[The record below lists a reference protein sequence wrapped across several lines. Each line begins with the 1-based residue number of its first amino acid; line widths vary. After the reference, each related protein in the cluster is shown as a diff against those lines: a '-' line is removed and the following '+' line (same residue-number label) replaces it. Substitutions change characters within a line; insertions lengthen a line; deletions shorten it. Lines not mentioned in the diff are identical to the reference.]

1 MSGMDRT
8 TTNWRVRPAAKPL
21 AALLCLLAFAAPAF
35 AGPCPPSGWTQEQL
49 DALKQSDFVLADAG
63 QRDTLAL
70 ELAGC
75 VGDPDPR
82 LRDGVVYEGLAA
94 WMRRGELAPETLRTL
109 RDRLYTRLA
118 QPDPDGF
125 AWPFAALVLS
135 EVARTDRIAPW
146 MTPAER
152 ATMVLRA
159 TTYLDSVRDYR
170 GFDADAGWRHGV
182 AHGADWLLQLSLNPA
197 LDGPQ
202 LHRLV
207 DALAQQ
213 AVPDAG
219 VAYIFGEPQRLAA
232 PLVNAAR
239 RGIRD
244 EAAWTAWFAALLPR
258 LGDPALA
265 WRDARWLARRH
276 DLVAFLQAVYV
287 EADQSDDKRVRAV
300 LPGVVA
306 ATKALP

>member
-1 MSGMDRT
+1 MGGMYGTITQR
-8 TTNWRVRPAAKPL
+8 RVRPGTKRL
-21 AALLCLLAFAAPAF
+21 VALLCLLALAAPAF
-35 AGPCPPSGWTQEQL
+35 AGPCPPSGWTQERL
-49 DALKQSDFVLADAG
+49 DALKHSDFVVADPG

-82 LRDGVVYEGLAA
+82 LRDGIVYEGLAA

-125 AWPFAALVLS
+125 AWPFAALVLA
-135 EVARTDRIAPW
+135 EVARTDRVAPW

-152 ATMVLRA
+152 ATMVMRA

-170 GFDADAGWRHGV
+170 GFDNGNGWRHGV

-207 DALAQQ
+207 DAIAQQ
-213 AVPDAG
+213 AVPEAG

-244 EAAWTAWFAALLPR
+244 EAAWTAWFAALTPR
-258 LGDPALA
+258 LGDPSLA

-287 EADQSDDKRVRAV
+287 EADQSDDKRVRAL

-306 ATKALP
+306 ALKALP